1 MNLLTITYHSTHYY
15 ALEIKGGKL
24 LVDCG
29 WPGSMAEFTAA
40 AKRKGLDPREIKY
53 IFVTHFHM
61 DHAGL
66 AQELKNLGAKLIV
79 MESQADFIQPFNDYL
94 KTKKVGHTAL
104 RADDNLPLKFSE
116 SRAFLH
122 SLGLAGEIIPTPGH
136 SPDHATLLLDDGS
149 VFTGDLPPLFLV
161 TEEQAEI
168 KASWDTIHQRRVT
181 RLCPSHGG

>member
-1 MNLLTITYHSTHYY
+1 MNLLTITYHSTNYY

-29 WPGSMAEFTAA
+29 WPGSMTEFTAV
-40 AKRKGLDPREIKY
+40 AKRKGLDLREIKF

-79 MESQADFIQPFNDYL
+79 MESQTDFIQPLNEYL
-94 KTKKVGHTAL
+94 KTKNVGHTEI
-104 RADDNLPLKFSE
+104 RTSDNLPLTFSE
-116 SRAFLH
+116 SKAFLH
-122 SLGLAGEIIPTPGH
+122 GLGLAGEIIPTPGH

-149 VFTGDLPPLFLV
+149 VFTGDLPPRFLL
-161 TEEQAEI
+161 TEEQTEI
-168 KASWDTIHQRRVT
+168 KASWDTIDQHRIT
-181 RLCPSHGG
+181 RLYPSHGG